1 MSRRLLPI
9 ISILILIALLLGGY
23 FLWLPQYRKYKE
35 AKVTLKEKTEQL
47 KQKIAYFDDL
57 ARLSKKMKK
66 KEEEIR
72 KITTSLPK
80 ELSQPSIYNY
90 FQKVAPDT
98 GMMLESINVGK
109 VEKKTTAKNEG
120 AKLPSEVKKV
130 PISLSVS
137 GRYFAFKNFLSK
149 IYRCIRFFDIDSVS
163 FSASKS
169 GSTAEVSE
177 GTGSQGNF
185 YQFSLSL
192 KTYVFSGGEEI
203 SLGED
208 IPPEAEEILP
218 PEEIK

>member
-23 FLWLPQYRKYKE
+23 FLWLPQYQKYKE

-72 KITTSLPK
+72 KITVSLPA

-90 FQKVAPDT
+90 FQKVAPET
-98 GMMLESINVGK
+98 GVMLESIS
-109 VEKKTTAKNEG
+109 VEKAGKKTSTKSKET
-120 AKLPSEVKKV
+120 KLPSEIKEV

-149 IYRCIRFFDIDSVS
+149 IYRCARFFDIDSVS
-163 FSASKS
+163 FSSSKS
-169 GSTAEVSE
+169 GTKAEVSE
-177 GTGSQGNF
+177 GSSSQGNF
-185 YQFSLSL
+185 FQFSLSL
-192 KTYVFSGGEEI
+192 KTYVFSEGEKI
-203 SLGED
+203 PLGEG
-208 IPPEAEEILP
+208 IPPEAEDILP